1 MQRKAREGRAAAKAW
16 GRKTKPE
23 NRAGKRGGR
32 TCRKRGTAA
41 SPSWPRRKAPALAV
55 VFHTEGTL
63 MSELIDLIFSTIV
76 AGCVYLLF
84 IRGLCAI
91 LKLFIQK
98 FRFFVSS
105 VLIAWLVELPL
116 MYLVIDM
123 REIVIFFPIILFP
136 LLFTAILYINGK
148 IRKTSFSSFEY
159 IFCFALYIPSQ
170 LLLPN
175 LVHIVF
181 DIFKIPH

>member
-1 MQRKAREGRAAAKAW
+1 MGQ
-16 GRKTKPE
+16 E